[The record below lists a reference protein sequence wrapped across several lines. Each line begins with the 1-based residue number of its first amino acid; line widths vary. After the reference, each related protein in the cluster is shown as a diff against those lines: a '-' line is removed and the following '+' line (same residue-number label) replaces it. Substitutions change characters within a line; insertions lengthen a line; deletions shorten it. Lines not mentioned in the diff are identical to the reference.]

1 MFNAVLCL
9 YCVFRFSTV
18 VKCAACAWVEDLLT
32 SRKVV
37 LNIKNYFGHAMDVTK
52 PYYDMPNKLDK
63 A

>member
-1 MFNAVLCL
+1 MLFCVCIVLL
-9 YCVFRFSTV
+9 GFSIV

-37 LNIKNYFGHAMDVTK
+37 LNIKNNYFGHAMDVTK

-63 A
+63 V